1 MKIQFPSRIELLIP
15 DCGLLTDVIFKRK
28 ISSINLPFF
37 FLCNFA
43 AYRLQSYRGE
53 EIKDTRMIKI
63 PDYGAM
69 ASRYPEN
76 DFLRLNR
83 HQYII
88 WWQSQSSQ
96 MARLNK
102 LDQSIK

>member
-69 ASRYPEN
+69 ASRYPEKRFPKAEPAPIYN
-76 DFLRLNR
+76 LV
-83 HQYII
+83 
-88 WWQSQSSQ
+88 
-96 MARLNK
+96 AVA
-102 LDQSIK
+102 IKSNGKTK